1 MSAPTLP
8 ITLTQRLLR
17 SEDVLFQNLDG
28 EAVLLDLASE
38 TYFGLN
44 EVGTRV
50 WELLESSM
58 SLGEIATLLQSE
70 YEVESARAQSDVL
83 DLATRLIK
91 AGLASAA

>member
-1 MSAPTLP
+1 MPAPTLP

>member
-1 MSAPTLP
+1 MPAPTLP

-83 DLATRLIK
+83 DLATRLIE